1 MNSYKLIIKEKTQ
14 PLKRNIDEEHKLMI
28 NWKVNMGVPVVQKK
42 KEKQIWLQRNI
53 WKTLDSLTR
62 DAKEIYAKVLSL
74 SQPQKL
80 NCWWHEPAENVWMH
94 TYSIDGYENG

>member
-42 KEKQIWLQRNI
+42 KKKKSKYDCKGIYERHLIHSREMLKKYMQKCFHYHSHRN
-53 WKTLDSLTR
+53 
-62 DAKEIYAKVLSL
+62 
-74 SQPQKL
+74 
-80 NCWWHEPAENVWMH
+80 
-94 TYSIDGYENG
+94 